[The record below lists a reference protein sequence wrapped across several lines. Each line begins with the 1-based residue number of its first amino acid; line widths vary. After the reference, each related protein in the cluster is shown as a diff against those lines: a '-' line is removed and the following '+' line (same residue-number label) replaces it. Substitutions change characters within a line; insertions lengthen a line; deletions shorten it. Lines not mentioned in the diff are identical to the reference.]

1 MLEGPSAANA
11 TGLSPAGI
19 AEFRAL
25 EATLA
30 ADLVTLADKPEENAG
45 ATLAALWCA
54 AIGKS
59 VSVQLASAIALRDL
73 APGELQR
80 LRGLVGQRL
89 EGMPLAHITGRQHFM
104 GLEMLAGPEA
114 LIPRQ
119 ETMLLGYAARGKLDA
134 LSNAVTDRDICV
146 VDVCT
151 GCGNLALAL
160 AYGNPRARVWA
171 ADLST
176 DAVRL
181 AESNAAA
188 MQLQGRITVRAGD
201 LLAPFDSPE
210 FLGKVDLLVCN
221 PPYISSAK
229 VIEMPDEISQHEPH
243 LAFDG
248 GPLGIRILVRLI
260 TDAPRFL
267 RPGGWLAVEV
277 GLGQARGVKRKLE
290 QTGNFGD
297 IEEVLDRDGN
307 ARALLTR
314 FMPRT

>member
-1 MLEGPSAANA
+1 MLEGPTTANA
-11 TGLSPAGI
+11 TGLSAAGI

-25 EATLA
+25 EEVLA
-30 ADLVTLADKPEENAG
+30 ADLATLADKPEENAG

-54 AIGKS
+54 AIGKA

-73 APGELQR
+73 APDELQR
-80 LRGLVGQRL
+80 LRGLIGQRL
-89 EGMPLAHITGRQHFM
+89 DGMPLAHITGRQHFM

-119 ETMLLGYAARGKLDA
+119 ETMLLGYAARGKLEA
-134 LSNAVTDRDICV
+134 LSTAVTDRDICV
-146 VDVCT
+146 IDVCT
-151 GCGNLALAL
+151 GSGNLALAL
-160 AYGNPRARVWA
+160 AHGNPRARVWA

-181 AESNAAA
+181 AERNAAA
-188 MQLQGRITVRAGD
+188 LQLQDRIALRAGD
-201 LLAPFDSPE
+201 LLAPFESPE

-221 PPYISSAK
+221 PPYISTAK
-229 VIEMPDEISQHEPH
+229 VVEMPDEISQFEPH

-267 RPGGWLAVEV
+267 RDGGWLAFEV
-277 GLGQARGVKRKLE
+277 GLGQARGVRRKLE
-290 QTGNFGD
+290 QAGIFVD
-297 IEEVLDRDGN
+297 IEEVLDREGN
-307 ARALLTR
+307 ARALVAR
-314 FMPRT
+314 VASRK